1 MSEVRDKML
10 KWVEGKVERGDAFIF
25 PAGRTKL
32 AIEARTFDEKLNS
45 CRDIGELE
53 GFANRRRFNLALP
66 KWSEDE
72 RRKIIFRKAEM
83 TNKRK
88 KK

>member
-1 MSEVRDKML
+1 MYECRNIPLGIPTIPTMGRLEFNMS
-10 KWVEGKVERGDAFIF
+10 
-25 PAGRTKL
+25 
-32 AIEARTFDEKLNS
+32 EARTFDEKLNS
-45 CRDIGELE
+45 CRDIEELE
-53 GFANRRRFNLALP
+53 GFANRRRFNPALP

-83 TNKRK
+83 INKRK